1 MGIKVEL
8 IVPFKAY
15 SQLLTIIRQHKVE
28 YKYANRVQV
37 SYDIVQLVTLYCKK
51 TCLTDRLRALRFFIR
66 FAFPA
71 LEEKKGSWIIS
82 NLLHV
87 LVCSIA
93 EYFHSLFVFWLVLQ
107 ARQNAAQL
115 VKILSETTH

>member
-8 IVPFKAY
+8 IVPCKAY
-15 SQLLTIIRQHKVE
+15 SKLLIIIRQHKVE
-28 YKYANRVQV
+28 YKYARIEYKYHTT
-37 SYDIVQLVTLYCKK
+37 SYSWLLCTVKK

-71 LEEKKGSWIIS
+71 LEEKKSSWIIS

-93 EYFHSLFVFWLVLQ
+93 EYFHSLFVF
-107 ARQNAAQL
+107 
-115 VKILSETTH
+115 